1 MHQQLDEG
9 DLVERGQKY
18 VRNLSELPSYISL
31 ASPGAH
37 AQQQA
42 NVLPTSFGRF
52 YSSMQ
57 LPLPSSLITKRPPQ
71 PPSTAA
77 HGSALSAG
85 IAQTHPQQQHH
96 RSSSSSSAATA
107 DAGETTDYAALLSVL
122 RSPRVTAADVEFIV
136 ASSSALASVMLE
148 GSIVPDDPAAAPKI
162 VLTFEELLNK

>member
-1 MHQQLDEG
+1 
-9 DLVERGQKY
+9 
-18 VRNLSELPSYISL
+18 
-31 ASPGAH
+31 
-37 AQQQA
+37 
-42 NVLPTSFGRF
+42 
-52 YSSMQ
+52 MQ

-71 PPSTAA
+71 PPSTVA

-96 RSSSSSSAATA
+96 RSSSSSSASATA
-107 DAGETTDYAALLSVL
+107 DVGETTDYAALLSVL

-162 VLTFEELLNK
+162 VLTFEELLNDK